1 MKINLKQKKQDEVEK
16 ELIIMFAKE
25 RNKTIEQQKEIERLK
40 DLVKQLWNNNKSSN
54 LNEEQKELLNST
66 IFGSDKE

>member
-1 MKINLKQKKQDEVEK
+1 MKVDEYLNDLLE
-16 ELIIMFAKE
+16 EN
-25 RNKTIEQQKEIERLK
+25 NKMVLEIERLK

>member
-1 MKINLKQKKQDEVEK
+1 MKIQDCLNEEQKQLVAN
-16 ELIIMFAKE
+16 IIVDIE
-25 RNKTIEQQKEIERLK
+25 NKDKEIERLK
-40 DLVKQLWNNNKSSN
+40 DLVKQLWNNNNSSN

>member
-1 MKINLKQKKQDEVEK
+1 MNYTLTK
-16 ELIIMFAKE
+16 EDVMMLAKE
-25 RNKTIEQQKEIERLK
+25 EHIKYEDACKEIERLK

>member
-1 MKINLKQKKQDEVEK
+1 MKVDEYLNDLLE
-16 ELIIMFAKE
+16 EN
-25 RNKTIEQQKEIERLK
+25 NKMVLEIERLK

-66 IFGSDKE
+66 IFGVDKE